1 MLWSFGKT
9 RKLSTGGRDP
19 RFETADDPII
29 QSLPIV
35 TLLPFSIAFAC
46 PGSWSGL
53 LSGHFLRG
61 DRLPRRGVEM
71 DHCMRI
77 VARHQLEQKLV
88 EIEAA

>member
-35 TLLPFSIAFAC
+35 TLLPSAARWQTI
-46 PGSWSGL
+46 PV
-53 LSGHFLRG
+53 GHDANIG
-61 DRLPRRGVEM
+61 
-71 DHCMRI
+71 HCGESSTFF
-77 VARHQLEQKLV
+77 VNNCCQK
-88 EIEAA
+88 ASTCFRNRKST